1 MRQGILVITSGP
13 ALTGKSTFLGGLKK
27 LVKDF
32 MIVSTDQI
40 RFDTF
45 GSYDFNPANET
56 FIWSTAYAQT
66 DTYLKQGFVVCLDA
80 TFRTPEYR
88 GMLLNRF
95 KHVPVVY
102 FAFEKPDLAIL
113 IERNRKRTWKQFP
126 ESAIE
131 MMHNDYRYPTESEKL
146 YYYKVFDVN
155 ASNFYDMITLGGT
168 YLHELHE
175 SKPSST

>member
-13 ALTGKSTFLGGLKK
+13 ALAGKSTFLGGLKK
-27 LVKDF
+27 LIKDF
-32 MIVSTDQI
+32 VIVSTDQI
-40 RFDTF
+40 RLDDF

-56 FIWSTAYAQT
+56 FVWSKAYAQT
-66 DTYLKQGFVVCLDA
+66 EDFLKKGHIVCLDA

-95 KHVPVVY
+95 KSFPVIY
-102 FAFEKPDLAIL
+102 FAFEKPNLETL
-113 IERNRKRTWKQFP
+113 LERNRKRTWKQFP
-126 ESAIE
+126 DSAIE
-131 MMHNDYRYPTESEKL
+131 MMHADYRYPSESEKL

-155 ASNFYDMITLGGT
+155 ASNFYDMINIGGT